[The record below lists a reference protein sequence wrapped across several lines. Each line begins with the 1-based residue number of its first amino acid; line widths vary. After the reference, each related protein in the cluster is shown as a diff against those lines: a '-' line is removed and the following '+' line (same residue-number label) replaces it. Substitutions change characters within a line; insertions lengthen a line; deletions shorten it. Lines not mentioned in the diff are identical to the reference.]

1 MPRSSRC
8 PEEFA
13 GLIKSGSKFQTETL
27 MKEAANRG
35 GLAERSYNVRNDGFR
50 STGIVGAVELL
61 IHKMEHEESNYRGR

>member
-1 MPRSSRC
+1 MPRGVRG
-8 PEEFA
+8 P
-13 GLIKSGSKFQTETL
+13 IKSGSKFQTETL

-50 STGIVGAVELL
+50 SRGIMGAVELL